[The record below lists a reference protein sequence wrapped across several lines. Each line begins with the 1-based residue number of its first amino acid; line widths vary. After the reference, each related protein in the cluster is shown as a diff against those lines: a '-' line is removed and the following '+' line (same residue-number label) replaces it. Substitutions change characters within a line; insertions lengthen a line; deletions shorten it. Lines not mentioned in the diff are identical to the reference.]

1 MTDHR
6 DQERDRRLREEEED
20 DERRRDQERDR
31 RLREEEEDESRREEV
46 EKRFDDLKEAWRRHH
61 PSEPEE
67 GPVRRK
73 KGGS

>member
-1 MTDHR
+1 MTD
-6 DQERDRRLREEEED
+6 
-20 DERRRDQERDR
+20 RRDQERDR
-31 RLREEEEDESRREEV
+31 RLREEEADERRREEV
-46 EKRFDDLKEAWRRHH
+46 EKRFDELKEAWRRHH